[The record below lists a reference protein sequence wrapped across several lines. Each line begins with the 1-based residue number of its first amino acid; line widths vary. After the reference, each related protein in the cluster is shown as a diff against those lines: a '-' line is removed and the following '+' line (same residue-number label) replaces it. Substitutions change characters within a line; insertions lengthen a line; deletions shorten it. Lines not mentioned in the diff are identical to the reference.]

1 MLDRKQKVV
10 INNIES
16 RTENVLFGVPQ
27 GSILGPLL
35 FLMFI
40 NDLPLYTNNVSTDL
54 YADDTTLYVIGE
66 IQDYIEQNLQIALQ
80 NLSEWCKL
88 NGMLLNTEKTKAM
101 LITTSQKRLHLHND
115 ILHLTY
121 NNDVLNSVENEKVL
135 GVRIDNNLTW
145 SIHINF
151 IAKKIS
157 SNLWLLSKLKDY
169 LSTEHRVQFYKT
181 YIQPHIDYC
190 STIWGGTSQ
199 YNLNRIY
206 RLQKRA
212 VKIIVNYQYDNIANS
227 MDELKILNIY
237 ERIFLRKAKFMFKVS
252 KSVLPSYVNQ
262 MFSFRPFNETLQS
275 LRSTGALDFY
285 SPKPKKEIF
294 KQSLIY
300 SGPVIW
306 NNLPDCLKNL
316 ETVGSF
322 HRHCIKW
329 MKSSLSFNL

>member
-1 MLDRKQKVV
+1 M
-10 INNIES
+10 
-16 RTENVLFGVPQ
+16 
-27 GSILGPLL
+27 
-35 FLMFI
+35 
-40 NDLPLYTNNVSTDL
+40 
-54 YADDTTLYVIGE
+54 
-66 IQDYIEQNLQIALQ
+66 
-80 NLSEWCKL
+80 
-88 NGMLLNTEKTKAM
+88 
-101 LITTSQKRLHLHND
+101 
-115 ILHLTY
+115 
-121 NNDVLNSVENEKVL
+121 
-135 GVRIDNNLTW
+135 
-145 SIHINF
+145 
-151 IAKKIS
+151 
-157 SNLWLLSKLKDY
+157 KDY

-206 RLQKRA
+206 RLLIRA

-252 KSVLPSYVNQ
+252 KSILPSYVNE

-285 SPKPKKEIF
+285 TPRPQKEIF

-306 NNLPDCLKNL
+306 NNLPDCRVSAGLKFTSDILSKQSKYCSDIWNFL
-316 ETVGSF
+316 GQFFRHSFYHHKGKLLSALLIMKSGVVLLPFRTVGAA
-322 HRHCIKW
+322 
-329 MKSSLSFNL
+329 

>member
-1 MLDRKQKVV
+1 M
-10 INNIES
+10 
-16 RTENVLFGVPQ
+16 
-27 GSILGPLL
+27 
-35 FLMFI
+35 
-40 NDLPLYTNNVSTDL
+40 
-54 YADDTTLYVIGE
+54 
-66 IQDYIEQNLQIALQ
+66 
-80 NLSEWCKL
+80 
-88 NGMLLNTEKTKAM
+88 
-101 LITTSQKRLHLHND
+101 
-115 ILHLTY
+115 
-121 NNDVLNSVENEKVL
+121 NSVANEKVL

-169 LSTEHRVQFYKT
+169 LSTEHRVQFFKT

-227 MDELKILNIY
+227 MDELKILNIC
-237 ERIFLRKAKFMFKVS
+237 EHIFLGKAKFMFKVS
-252 KSVLPSYVNQ
+252 KSVLPSYVTE
-262 MFSFRPFNETLQS
+262 MFSFQPLNETLQS

-285 SPKPKKEIF
+285 TSRPQKEIF

-306 NNLPDCLKNL
+306 NNFPDCLKNL
-316 ETVGSF
+316 ETVDSF